1 MRREEEVQDVLLL
14 EGLSRLVLQHE
25 DVRVAIS
32 LGFSHCSAQ
41 SLTEFECAGVVEGL
55 VLDII

>member
-1 MRREEEVQDVLLL
+1 MSFFSKAFHARQ
-14 EGLSRLVLQHE
+14 VLQHE
-25 DVRVAIS
+25 DVRVVIS
-32 LGFSHCSAQ
+32 LGFSRCPAQ